1 MEGQVSSEG
10 DVSIGQDGAFDGD
23 IRARRVVVCGRFK
36 GNIDCERLE
45 IVACGHV
52 EGEIEI
58 SELVIEAG
66 GQFSG
71 ASRIKNQTPRQI
83 GYQGRDTEGE

>member
-1 MEGQVSSEG
+1 MEGQVNSEG
-10 DVSIGQDGAFDGD
+10 DVSIGKNGAFDGD

-45 IVACGHV
+45 IVASGHV

-71 ASRIKNQTPRQI
+71 ASRIKNQTPRQL
-83 GYQGRDTEGE
+83 GYQGSGADGD